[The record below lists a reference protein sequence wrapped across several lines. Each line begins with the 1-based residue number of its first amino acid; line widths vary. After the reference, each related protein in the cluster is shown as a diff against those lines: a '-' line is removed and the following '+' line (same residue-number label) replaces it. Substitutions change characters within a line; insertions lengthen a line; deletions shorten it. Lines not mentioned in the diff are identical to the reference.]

1 MDALLCVILKRSHLF
16 FTVACLDVHFFE
28 IDGMVTLASLQRAL
42 PLSRDSLVASLHGLQ
57 VSQ

>member
-16 FTVACLDVHFFE
+16 FTVACLVHFFE
-28 IDGMVTLASLQRAL
+28 TDEMVTLASFQRAL
-42 PLSRDSLVASLHGLQ
+42 PLSRNSLVASLHGLQ